1 MKSEAQT
8 AGDESTKGYDNLA
21 FFLGVGVTAFSV
33 WVAGTWLGFSVALG
47 FPPGFE
53 EALKFILPGYFA
65 GLLVVE
71 MKGWMMPLICAASLI
86 AAIPGAS
93 ASPVGVGL

>member
-1 MKSEAQT
+1 VSPH
-8 AGDESTKGYDNLA
+8 LPW
-21 FFLGVGVTAFSV
+21 VT
-33 WVAGTWLGFSVALG
+33 GTVLGFSVALG

-71 MKGWMMPLICAASLI
+71 MKGWMMPLVCAVSLI
-86 AAIPGAS
+86 AAIPSAS
-93 ASPVGVGL
+93 ASPSWGWLVVSCIVAFVGWGSEEWNLRAARSS